1 MKTINYDQT
10 ILTVSCYR
18 KHMILDT
25 KYYVQVLPNQL
36 ILSNSPRQINPKYIL
51 EFSLEKKIHWVTKN
65 KTTILEQFGFQ
76 YKGKIKYFY
85 GQSTDLY
92 KLKDCMQGQ
101 IMYKE
106 ISDFYQPLSLLGK
119 GGSAKVYMVT
129 KKGYNEKYASKCVD
143 KRYLQ
148 EDGGYDALFNEIRI
162 MQKLKHQNIIQLVDL
177 YEGESTFY
185 LILEYL
191 AGESLHEMF
200 NQRQTILEH
209 QQIQMIMKLLL
220 QAVSNMH
227 LNGVMHRDLKPENI
241 MFKQLNQFDT
251 LKIVDFGLATFS
263 SAEEYP
269 FPKCGTPGYVAPEVA
284 NLRDLKQKYD
294 MICDEFSVG
303 CIFYKLCTNKE
314 LFPGNEYKEILKL
327 NKKCHLN
334 LDSLA
339 IYKTPQEACD
349 LIQKLLKINPKDR
362 MTAQEAL
369 SHPYF
374 SQKFETK
381 KSKFQSSNLNK
392 QNPVFQ
398 TQNFQPISKLI
409 NIDDDE
415 VEDENCK
422 QLQVPVMNDLKSF
435 GLIAYSNLE
444 KNKFQINQNGRR
456 NFKKCQTSEFEQHQ
470 NNLKNQVNNSKPSF
484 ILKSDLNEESQQPK
498 QHCQKHNTLI
508 NNFLKIGGKQEMCKI
523 DEDIEENGYQ
533 I

>member
-1 MKTINYDQT
+1 MKAINYDQT

-18 KHMILDT
+18 KHMIIDT
-25 KYYVQVLPNQL
+25 KYYAQVLPNQL
-36 ILSNSPRQINPKYIL
+36 ILSSSPRQTNPKYIL
-51 EFSLEKKIHWVTKN
+51 EFSVEKQIHWVTKN
-65 KTTILEQFGFQ
+65 KTSILEQFGFSYQ
-76 YKGKIKYFY
+76 GKIKYFY
-85 GQSTDLY
+85 GQSIELY
-92 KLKDCMQGQ
+92 KLKDCIQGQ

-106 ISDFYQPLSLLGK
+106 ISDFYKPQNLLGK

-148 EDGGYDALFNEIRI
+148 EDGGYDALFNEIKI
-162 MQKLKHQNIIQLVDL
+162 MQKLKHENIIQLVDL

-191 AGESLHEMF
+191 AGESLNEFF
-200 NQRQTILEH
+200 NRRQTTLE
-209 QQIQMIMKLLL
+209 QNQIQIIMKQLL

-227 LNGVMHRDLKPENI
+227 LNGIMHRDLKPENI
-241 MFKQLNQFDT
+241 MFKQLNQFDS

-263 SAEEYP
+263 NAEEYP
-269 FPKCGTPGYVAPEVA
+269 FPNCGTPGYVAPEVA

-294 MICDEFSVG
+294 VICDEFSVG
-303 CIFYKLCTNKE
+303 CIFYKLCTNKD
-314 LFPGNEYKEILKL
+314 LFPGKEYKEILKQ

-339 IYKTPQEACD
+339 IYKTPPEACD
-349 LIQKLLKINPKDR
+349 LIQKLLTINPKER
-362 MTAQEAL
+362 ITASEAL
-369 SHPYF
+369 NHPYF
-374 SQKFETK
+374 SQKYETK
-381 KSKFQSSNLNK
+381 KQKFQSSNINK

-398 TQNFQPISKLI
+398 TQNFQPISKLT

-415 VEDENCK
+415 VEDENCN

-435 GLIAYSNLE
+435 GLIANSNLE
-444 KNKFQINQNGRR
+444 KNKSQLIQNGRR
-456 NFKKCQTSEFEQHQ
+456 NFKKCQTQEFEQHQ
-470 NNLKNQVNNSKPSF
+470 NGLKHQMNNFKPSF
-484 ILKSDLNEESQQPK
+484 ILKNDMNEQQQQSK
-498 QHCQKHNTLI
+498 QQQHKHNTLI
-508 NNFLKIGGKQEMCKI
+508 NNFPKIGEQEGMSKI